1 MKERIIIDSSPI
13 IFLSKINALE
23 ILIELFPRGLSTIN
37 KVSIELNKGFVPAD
51 ELLTINNFLK
61 GIEIFDTDES
71 IITSSTLSRTDKE
84 LVTFGMNN
92 NYDLLITDDN
102 LLRRISQYE
111 NLNTIGTLGV
121 LVQCAKKKVRTVI
134 NIRNYID
141 SLVLEHKMRISVEL
155 YSEIMN
161 TLNKM

>member
-1 MKERIIIDSSPI
+1 MKKRIIIDSSPI

-37 KVSIELNKGFVPAD
+37 KVSMELNKGFVPAD
-51 ELLTINNFLK
+51 ELQTINNFLK

-84 LVTFGMNN
+84 LVTFAINN
-92 NYDLLITDDN
+92 NFNLLITDDN

-111 NLNTIGTLGV
+111 NLNTIGTLGA
-121 LVQCAKKKVRTVI
+121 LLQCAKKKVCTVI
-134 NIRNYID
+134 DIRNYID